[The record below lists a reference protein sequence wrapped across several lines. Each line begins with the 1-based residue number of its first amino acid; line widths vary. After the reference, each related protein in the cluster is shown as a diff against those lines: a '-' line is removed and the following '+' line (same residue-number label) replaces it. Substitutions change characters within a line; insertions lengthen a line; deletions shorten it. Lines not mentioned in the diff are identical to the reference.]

1 MSETETEMRLLPE
14 ALHVP
19 WLVGGAGNTVPQR
32 LGMYLAPELLSLS
45 LFHRQG
51 GSFSCL
57 SHIWFITSSVDS
69 DSQACLQ
76 AASSSSV
83 W

>member
-1 MSETETEMRLLPE
+1 MSETEAEMRLLPE
-14 ALHVP
+14 ALHVL

-45 LFHRQG
+45 LLHRQG

-57 SHIWFITSSVDS
+57 SIWFITSSVDS